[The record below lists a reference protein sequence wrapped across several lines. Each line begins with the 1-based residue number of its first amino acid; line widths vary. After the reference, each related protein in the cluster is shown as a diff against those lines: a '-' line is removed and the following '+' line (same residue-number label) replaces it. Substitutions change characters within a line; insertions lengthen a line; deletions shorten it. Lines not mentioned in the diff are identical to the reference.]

1 MIDRNSIT
9 DMAVRMESYFLSDE
23 IKELSEDA
31 WSDMQD
37 GLITIIENWLV
48 ENNIQFEKESK

>member
-9 DMAVRMESYFLSDE
+9 NIAIRIEDYFCIE
-23 IKELSEDA
+23 TEELSEDA

-37 GLITIIENWLV
+37 GLIMVIENWLS
-48 ENNIQFEKESK
+48 ENNIPFEKENQ